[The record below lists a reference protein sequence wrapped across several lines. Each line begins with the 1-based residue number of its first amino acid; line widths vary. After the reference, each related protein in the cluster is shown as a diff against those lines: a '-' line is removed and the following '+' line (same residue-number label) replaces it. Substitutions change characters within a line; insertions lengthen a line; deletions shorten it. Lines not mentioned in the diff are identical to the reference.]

1 MKKILSAMISA
12 ALILCM
18 TACGNTEN
26 TPQNN
31 SLGGNS
37 EMNGN
42 TQSTASETV
51 SDAVETVMTEVNA
64 PDDFVLI
71 KGGSFQMG
79 SPETDNW
86 RGNDETLHN
95 VTVSDFYIKLLCVA
109 ACKGERACRKGRLCK
124 ICFRSGTL

>member
-1 MKKILSAMISA
+1 MA
-12 ALILCM
+12 
-18 TACGNTEN
+18 ACGNTEN

-51 SDAVETVMTEVNA
+51 SDAAETVMTEVNA

-79 SPETDNW
+79 SPETENW
-86 RGNDETLHN
+86 R
-95 VTVSDFYIKLLCVA
+95 
-109 ACKGERACRKGRLCK
+109 
-124 ICFRSGTL
+124 